1 MRPTHRMGKLFRA
14 FRTALHLFTF
24 AHIQRAKGECCFEP
38 DDLDCMG
45 AAVSGGVHYI
55 GRGGC
60 VLLRRQARPCTQRI
74 LCGMAAGIMLAASVW
89 SLLLPAIERGRG
101 LHCLRGSRRR

>member
-1 MRPTHRMGKLFRA
+1 
-14 FRTALHLFTF
+14 
-24 AHIQRAKGECCFEP
+24 
-38 DDLDCMG
+38 MG

-55 GRGGC
+55 GRSGG
-60 VLLRRQARPCTQRI
+60 VFAAAAGRPCTQRI

-101 LHCLRGSRRR
+101 LALPAWIPSAIGLVLGAVGLLQVEQFAGSCWQAGQDTAAA

>member
-1 MRPTHRMGKLFRA
+1 MHRTGKLFQA
-14 FRTALHLFTF
+14 FRQAFRVFLHLFTL

-55 GRGGC
+55 GRSGG
-60 VLLRRQARPCTQRI
+60 VFAA
-74 LCGMAAGIMLAASVW
+74 AAGPALHTAHFVRHGGRHHAGGQRVEPFAAS
-89 SLLLPAIERGRG
+89 
-101 LHCLRGSRRR
+101 H

>member
-1 MRPTHRMGKLFRA
+1 MRPTHRTGKLFQGVPDSSA
-14 FRTALHLFTF
+14 PFYLC
-24 AHIQRAKGECCFEP
+24 AHTTGKGECCFEP

-60 VLLRRQARPCTQRI
+60 VFAA
-74 LCGMAAGIMLAASVW
+74 AAGPALHTAYFVRHGGRHYAGGQRVEPFAA
-89 SLLLPAIERGRG
+89 R
-101 LHCLRGSRRR
+101 H

>member
-1 MRPTHRMGKLFRA
+1 MHRMGKLFQSSW
-14 FRTALHLFTF
+14 TVLHLFTF

-55 GRGGC
+55 GRGGG
-60 VLLRRQARPCTQRI
+60 VFAAAAVAALHAAHPVRHGSGHHAGGQR
-74 LCGMAAGIMLAASVW
+74 ME
-89 SLLLPAIERGRG
+89 PAFTG
-101 LHCLRGSRRR
+101 H

>member
-1 MRPTHRMGKLFRA
+1 MHRTGKLFQGVPDSSA
-14 FRTALHLFTF
+14 PFTF

-55 GRGGC
+55 GRGGG
-60 VLLRRQARPCTQRI
+60 VFTA
-74 LCGMAAGIMLAASVW
+74 AAGPALHTAHFVRHGGRHHAGGQRVEPFAA
-89 SLLLPAIERGRG
+89 R
-101 LHCLRGSRRR
+101 H

>member
-1 MRPTHRMGKLFRA
+1 MRPTHRTGKLFQGVPDSSA
-14 FRTALHLFTF
+14 PFTF

-55 GRGGC
+55 GRSGG
-60 VLLRRQARPCTQRI
+60 VFAA
-74 LCGMAAGIMLAASVW
+74 AAGQALHTAYFVRHGGRHYAGGQRVEPFAA
-89 SLLLPAIERGRG
+89 R
-101 LHCLRGSRRR
+101 H

>member
-1 MRPTHRMGKLFRA
+1 MRPMHRTGKLFQGS
-14 FRTALHLFTF
+14 RTAVHLFTL

-55 GRGGC
+55 GRSGG
-60 VLLRRQARPCTQRI
+60 VFAA
-74 LCGMAAGIMLAASVW
+74 AAGPALHTAHFVRHGGRHYAGGQCVEPFAA
-89 SLLLPAIERGRG
+89 R
-101 LHCLRGSRRR
+101 H

>member
-1 MRPTHRMGKLFRA
+1 MQTRLMHCTGKLFQA
-14 FRTALHLFTF
+14 FRVFLHLFTL

-55 GRGGC
+55 GRSGG
-60 VLLRRQARPCTQRI
+60 VFAA
-74 LCGMAAGIMLAASVW
+74 AAGPALHTAHFVRHGGRHYAGGQRVEPFAA
-89 SLLLPAIERGRG
+89 G
-101 LHCLRGSRRR
+101 H